1 VTPEKASANRRGMA
15 FMVIAMALFA
25 ANDAGTKFAAA
36 TLPVSEIMTI
46 RGGFALA
53 FLLIVLLWRGEL
65 GAWPQIADWQVSL
78 RGGAE
83 AVTGILLISALA
95 LIPFGNVIAIIQL
108 VPFVMTVIGAY
119 LLREAVGW
127 RRWLAVGAGFGGV
140 LLVVKPATAGFDMAS
155 LLALTATLTIL
166 LRDMLARAIGS
177 RVPAFIV
184 ALASIVAGIAIGLA
198 GLAVQSWSAPDLAT
212 VAVLG
217 AAGICLVLAQF
228 FIVVAYR
235 DTELSAVAPFRY
247 SIVAFAVIYG
257 LVFFAELPDAFSL
270 GGMAIMIAAGI
281 YMLHR
286 ERLRSR
292 G

>member
-1 VTPEKASANRRGMA
+1 MA

-46 RGGFALA
+46 RGGFALI
-53 FLLIVLLWRGEL
+53 FLLMVLLWRGEL

-78 RGGAE
+78 RGLAE
-83 AVTGILLISALA
+83 AVTGILIISALA
-95 LIPFGNVIAIIQL
+95 LIPLGNVIAIVQL
-108 VPFVMTVIGAY
+108 APFLMTLIAAF

-140 LLVVKPATAGFDMAS
+140 LLVVKPATAGFDPAS
-155 LLALTATLTIL
+155 LLALVATLTIL
-166 LRDMLARAIGS
+166 LRDMLARAIGN

-184 ALASIVAGIAIGLA
+184 ALASIVLGVAIGLA
-198 GLAVQSWSAPDLAT
+198 GLAVQSWPWPDLTT
-212 VAVLG
+212 VAVLAG
-217 AAGICLVLAQF
+217 AGICLVLAQF

-235 DTELSAVAPFRY
+235 NTELSAVAPFLY
-247 SIVAFAVIYG
+247 SIVAFAVLYG
-257 LVFFAELPDAFSL
+257 FLFFAELPDILSL
-270 GGMAIMIAAGI
+270 GGMAVMIASGV